1 MTSRGNAPPG
11 PGVLWIMNSE
21 TTRTR
26 RFVDALKRMQRR
38 NDEEWIRRIESSRH
52 QHHLLHGRRFS

>member
-1 MTSRGNAPPG
+1 MTT
-11 PGVLWIMNSE
+11 E

-38 NDEEWIRRIESSRH
+38 NDEEWIRRIENSRH
-52 QHHLLHGRRFS
+52 QHHLLHGQRLS